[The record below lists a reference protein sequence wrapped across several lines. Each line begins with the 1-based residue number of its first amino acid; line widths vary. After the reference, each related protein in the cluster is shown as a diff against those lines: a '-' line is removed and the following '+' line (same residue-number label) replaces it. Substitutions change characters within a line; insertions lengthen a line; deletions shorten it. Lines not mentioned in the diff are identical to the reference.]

1 MEEMTTMMEVT
12 TEETMEEMVP
22 VVETNNE
29 VYPEENN
36 SGMNPLVG
44 MGVALGALA
53 IGGIVAGV
61 KKHKARKAEPKVDV
75 EKKPKKHIKFR
86 TPWEVTEEE
95 AEVTE
100 NEESN
105 EVNSEE
111 E

>member
-12 TEETMEEMVP
+12 TEETTNEMVP

-29 VYPEENN
+29 VYPEEN
-36 SGMNPLVG
+36 SGMHPLVG
-44 MGVALGALA
+44 VGVALGALA
-53 IGGIVAGV
+53 IGGIVAGG

-75 EKKPKKHIKFR
+75 EKKPKKYIKFR
-86 TPWEVTEEE
+86 MPWEVIEEE
-95 AEVTE
+95 PEVTE